1 MQGYISGIVKLK
13 NEDLII
19 KVITQNKFL
28 TLYRFYGMRHSII
41 NIGRKIDFEI
51 DYSGMFMP
59 RLRSVMQLGFQW
71 ENDYGKMHYFQT
83 FLKLLNTHLEGAE
96 SIPSFYYELL
106 NEAIKKI
113 EKQSA
118 SRTLLDLYA
127 MLLEYE
133 GRKSNR
139 VCFNCGEALETHSL
153 IIRGFLASHTKCTP
167 SGFKISTN
175 NFFTFLQN
183 NKSIFLNDDEVNG
196 LFEILLKGL

>member
-71 ENDYGKMHYFQT
+71 ENDYGKMRFFQC
-83 FLKLLNTHLEGAE
+83 FLKLLNAHLEGAE

-139 VCFNCGEALETHSL
+139 VCFNCGEALETYSL
-153 IIRGFLASHTKCTP
+153 IIRGFLASHTKCVP

-183 NKSIFLNDDEVNG
+183 NKSIFLSDDEVNG